1 MEVHVQELRRQFLL
15 SGLGILGVVAW
26 RMRLYAEPQARKMP
40 TPPQPAES
48 QSSIPDNAGRR
59 PSYRAILQQHE
70 KEFRDSLAALFERVS
85 ELKREVDQMHSSDI
99 FSVKIYKQTGEI
111 EHLAKQLRT
120 LAKT

>member
-1 MEVHVQELRRQFLL
+1 MEELRRQFLR
-15 SGLGILGVVAW
+15 SAGGLLGAVAW
-26 RMRLYAEPQARKMP
+26 GIRLNAGPQARKMP

-48 QSSIPDNAGRR
+48 QSSIPDTAGTR
-59 PSYRAILQQHE
+59 PSKRAILEQHE
-70 KEFRDSLAALFERVS
+70 REFRDSLAALFERVS
-85 ELKREVDQMHSSDI
+85 ELKYDVDQLHSSDI

>member
-1 MEVHVQELRRQFLL
+1 MKELRRQFLL
-15 SGLGILGVVAW
+15 SGVGTLGAAAW
-26 RMRLYAEPQARKMP
+26 GIPLYAGPQSRKMP

-59 PSYRAILQQHE
+59 PSQQAILRQHE
-70 KEFRDSLAALFERVS
+70 KEFRDSLAALFALVS
-85 ELKREVDQMHSSDI
+85 DLKQRVDQLHSSDI
-99 FSVKIYKQTGEI
+99 LSVKIYKQTGEI

>member
-1 MEVHVQELRRQFLL
+1 MQELRRQFLF
-15 SGLGILGVVAW
+15 GAVGILGAVAW

-59 PSYRAILQQHE
+59 PSQRAMLQQHE

-85 ELKREVDQMHSSDI
+85 DLKREVDQLHSSDI
-99 FSVKIYKQTGEI
+99 FSVKIYKRTGEI